1 MGQAQ
6 VSLRGRI
13 SGMDQ
18 RWQAES
24 SRVSRIEGGQSTNG
38 SRARAF
44 GGVAKVNF
52 SGSAKSDLY
61 PGLVGNAKV
70 VKPSELPI
78 MRARDISRHR
88 HSLTQNHKLL
98 TITHNKRE
106 KELSTFIINKL
117 LK

>member
-61 PGLVGNAKV
+61 PGLVENAKV

-78 MRARDISRHR
+78 MRARDISRR
-88 HSLTQNHKLL
+88 FWCKFQ
-98 TITHNKRE
+98 KRSARGPGRPRR
-106 KELSTFIINKL
+106 KGVTRLPNRA
-117 LK
+117 